1 MTNKSLVTM
10 LAVAA
15 ISLSAVNS
23 FAAEAGVL
31 GLKPST
37 NQGATQSSGN
47 TNTANTE
54 VQQYDTTKYQFPA
67 QQLKAEGKNFDK
79 YDWKLFQRFDTHEL
93 MYNEWAAA
101 MNFNAAEYSAN
112 SFRKNEDGTTTYFF
126 DFRESGLKYDE
137 IERIGSSG
145 KKFYGSGN
153 ELRFRRNDEINTY
166 IPISLRVK
174 VYTKPENCFP
184 FSMQITIPGSHDH
197 AWNIIPLGFYQETF
211 WANVLNGSLTPE
223 ESALYD
229 ANYGKAVDPVKLY
242 YPSRSIY
249 VSGWCLNDLAQK
261 IRLINSC
268 FKDEN
273 PENCSAYVYSVHKML
288 QSMSSIKKLNQTHL
302 DPKPPKYLGG
312 FYLDKIIILM
322 LIYRYE
328 GKEISWD

>member
-1 MTNKSLVTM
+1 MMNKSLVTM
-10 LAVAA
+10 LTVAVL
-15 ISLSAVNS
+15 SLSTVSS
-23 FAAEAGVL
+23 FTVEADVL
-31 GLKPST
+31 GLKPSA

-47 TNTANTE
+47 TTNAASTDAQN
-54 VQQYDTTKYQFPA
+54 VQYDTAKYQYPA
-67 QQLKAEGKNFDK
+67 QQLATENRQFDK
-79 YDWKLFQRFDTHEL
+79 YDWKLFQRFDNHEL
-93 MYNEWAAA
+93 MYSEWAAE

-112 SFRKNEDGTTTYFF
+112 AFRKNEDGTTTYFF

-153 ELRFRRNDEINTY
+153 ELRFRRNDEVNTY

-197 AWNIIPLGFYQETF
+197 AWNIIPLGFYQENF
-211 WANVLNGSLTPE
+211 WFNVLNGSLTPE

-242 YPSRSIY
+242 YPSRPIY

-288 QSMSSIKKLNQTHL
+288 QSMSSIKKLN
-302 DPKPPKYLGG
+302 
-312 FYLDKIIILM
+312 
-322 LIYRYE
+322 
-328 GKEISWD
+328 

>member
-1 MTNKSLVTM
+1 MKRSFLLTA
-10 LAVAA
+10 LAVATLSVNVLA
-15 ISLSAVNS
+15 IQAD
-23 FAAEAGVL
+23 AGTT
-31 GLKPST
+31 GLKPSA
-37 NQGATQSSGN
+37 NQGTQSSTDTT
-47 TNTANTE
+47 TNKE
-54 VQQYDTTKYQFPA
+54 VPSSIQYDTGKYQYPA
-67 QQLKAEGKNFDK
+67 QQLIAENRQFDK
-79 YDWKLFQRFDTHEL
+79 YDWRLFQRFDTQEL
-93 MYNEWAAA
+93 MYNEWAAE

-112 SFRKNEDGTTTYFF
+112 AFRKNEDGTTTYFF

-153 ELRFRRNDEINTY
+153 ELRFRRNDEVNTY

-197 AWNIIPLGFYQETF
+197 AWNIIPLGFYQENF
-211 WANVLNGSLTPE
+211 WFNVLNGSLTPE

-242 YPSRSIY
+242 YPSRPIY

-288 QSMSSIKKLNQTHL
+288 QSMSSIKKLN
-302 DPKPPKYLGG
+302 
-312 FYLDKIIILM
+312 
-322 LIYRYE
+322 
-328 GKEISWD
+328 